1 MELQQLTEQM
11 LLAVTSLNRSC
22 IPQSVQE
29 PLKGENF
36 LLDYL
41 SAQNGC
47 STPGALREVLGV
59 SAPRTAAMLR
69 ALEEKGMLQPLYRL
83 LRPAAC
89 RSAYDRSRPANGGEG
104 ACVAVRACAVCAPT
118 ARRAGH
124 AGIDSAFEPHHR
136 RSRHARSN
144 DARSAY
150 KETVL

>member
-47 STPGALREVLGV
+47 STPGTLREVLGV

-69 ALEEKGMLQPLYRL
+69 ALEEKGMLRRCADSHDRRRVVVQLTELGRRKAEQMHAALCAHVQHILKQLGEQDSRELIRL
-83 LRPAAC
+83 LGRITEIEA
-89 RSAYDRSRPANGGEG
+89 D
-104 ACVAVRACAVCAPT
+104 T
-118 ARRAGH
+118 
-124 AGIDSAFEPHHR
+124 
-136 RSRHARSN
+136 
-144 DARSAY
+144 
-150 KETVL
+150 

>member
-1 MELQQLTEQM
+1 MELQRLTEE
-11 LLAVTSLNRSC
+11 LLQTVTSLNRSC

-69 ALEEKGMLQPLYRL
+69 ALEEKGMLRRCADSHDRRRVVVQLTELGRRTAEQMHAALWAHVQHVLGQLGEQDSRELIRL
-83 LRPAAC
+83 LGRIT
-89 RSAYDRSRPANGGEG
+89 EIE
-104 ACVAVRACAVCAPT
+104 
-118 ARRAGH
+118 AG
-124 AGIDSAFEPHHR
+124 
-136 RSRHARSN
+136 
-144 DARSAY
+144 
-150 KETVL
+150 T